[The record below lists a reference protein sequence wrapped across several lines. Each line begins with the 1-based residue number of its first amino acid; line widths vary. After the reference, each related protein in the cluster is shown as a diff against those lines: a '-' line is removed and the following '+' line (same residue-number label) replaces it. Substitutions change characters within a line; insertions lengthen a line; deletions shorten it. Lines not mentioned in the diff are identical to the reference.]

1 MPFRSQAQWK
11 WAFATNQDFAR
22 QWARETPGG
31 KRKFTRLSKK
41 LGMKAAMDEYMTS
54 YKAEREFVR
63 DASGKFAE
71 KPGGGIDKVEQA
83 KKRVEGFAKP
93 KKGGGGKAPKKTAA
107 QRSAERA
114 TEARDN
120 AMTTLDK
127 VGFDAGDYELLN
139 TDAAQDASD
148 PSVQRLLDKGLM
160 EKVGD
165 KIYVS
170 SLGKQVTSAAEA
182 GDADKAQQT
191 LDRAAAKRAE
201 REARQQE
208 RDDKRAEAEAKR
220 EAKRQEAEEKKK
232 RGGGGGGKADA
243 AKKKREAV
251 ARTKRIT
258 QLEQRLERE
267 TDGDAAIALRDEIE
281 KLRSTKTTKAD
292 GHSPPDGVRQAA
304 KRGLELR
311 SQFGR
316 GGTAVGIARAR
327 DLSNGT
333 RVSDSTIKRMASFF
347 ARHAVDKRPGWGD
360 PANPTNGYIAHLL
373 WGGDA
378 GKAWANKIARQL
390 DAMTVKEN
398 IPTNPDLWKRA
409 IAAAKRRYSVYPSRY
424 ANAFASTWY
433 RSRGGKWRVKSA
445 TTKSA
450 SASAPAQMTVYKSKD
465 GYRWVAISSTAYRDR
480 DKEIVSTKALKGAL
494 EKAQASGEY
503 GPLRFWHVP
512 GLDIGT
518 TDYQALSDDGKYLVE
533 SGIVTN
539 DAVAEALMQKGK
551 GWQVSIGFEHPKTE
565 PDGDGVFENIRIFER
580 SITPPG
586 RAANPMTG
594 FDMVGDEVTAT
605 KSVSYKHGKHDQKSH
620 GRKTARRA
628 AYQAAYSA
636 AKAEG
641 KSVTEARDA
650 AKSASRVEL
659 EKRVAERRAEVAQR
673 AAERAAKRA
682 QGQVGQ
688 YSTLEQIQSAT
699 DENGDLIF
707 RTNLRQGRKVID
719 TGSGIEEIDIKARTD
734 SVRAP
739 DEAWSLGP
747 INSSNQPM
755 RIAIGPD
762 GTAYLANQS
771 TVIPISD
778 TPIYYGK
785 NHMSLNTAQ
794 ANAVINRFNR
804 DTGLN
809 LRLGMPE
816 LKGYYGSDAQRIM
829 KNGGSIWSDSSGTR
843 KRLYINDPRIP
854 SSGKLFY
861 DVVGKK
867 WSADGVPDDV
877 ASTLIAQY
885 SQ

>member
-31 KRKFTRLSKK
+31 KRKFTRLSKQI
-41 LGMKAAMDEYMTS
+41 GMKAALDEYMTS

-63 DASGKFAE
+63 DNSGKFAE

-93 KKGGGGKAPKKTAA
+93 KKGGGAKKPKKTAA

-120 AMTTLDK
+120 AMSTLDK
-127 VGFDAGDYELLN
+127 VGFDASDYELLN
-139 TDAAQDASD
+139 TDAAQDAND

-170 SLGKQVTSAAEA
+170 SLGKQVTSAAESGNA
-182 GDADKAQQT
+182 
-191 LDRAAAKRAE
+191 DRARQAIDRADAKRAE
-201 REARQQE
+201 RDARQQA
-208 RDDKRAEAEAKR
+208 RDAKRAEAEAKR

-232 RGGGGGGKADA
+232 KRGGGGGKGGAKKPEAKKPDA
-243 AKKKREAV
+243 TAKRTEAKKKREAV
-251 ARTKRIT
+251 KRERQIAR
-258 QLEQRLERE
+258 LEQRLERE

-333 RVSDSTIKRMASFF
+333 RVSDSTIKRMVSFF

-409 IAAAKRRYSVYPSRY
+409 IAAAKRRYDVYPSRY

-433 RSRGGKWRVKSA
+433 RSRGGKWRVKST

-494 EKAQASGEY
+494 EKAQESGEY

-539 DAVAEALMQKGK
+539 DAVAEALMQKGN

-565 PDGDGVFENIRIFER
+565 PDSDGVFENIRIFER

-586 RAANPMTG
+586 RAANPMTEFG
-594 FDMVGDEVTAT
+594 M
-605 KSVSYKHGKHDQKSH
+605 
-620 GRKTARRA
+620 
-628 AYQAAYSA
+628 
-636 AKAEG
+636 
-641 KSVTEARDA
+641 TE
-650 AKSASRVEL
+650 
-659 EKRVAERRAEVAQR
+659 
-673 AAERAAKRA
+673 
-682 QGQVGQ
+682 
-688 YSTLEQIQSAT
+688 
-699 DENGDLIF
+699 
-707 RTNLRQGRKVID
+707 
-719 TGSGIEEIDIKARTD
+719 
-734 SVRAP
+734 
-739 DEAWSLGP
+739 
-747 INSSNQPM
+747 
-755 RIAIGPD
+755 
-762 GTAYLANQS
+762 
-771 TVIPISD
+771 
-778 TPIYYGK
+778 
-785 NHMSLNTAQ
+785 
-794 ANAVINRFNR
+794 
-804 DTGLN
+804 
-809 LRLGMPE
+809 
-816 LKGYYGSDAQRIM
+816 
-829 KNGGSIWSDSSGTR
+829 
-843 KRLYINDPRIP
+843 
-854 SSGKLFY
+854 
-861 DVVGKK
+861 
-867 WSADGVPDDV
+867 
-877 ASTLIAQY
+877 
-885 SQ
+885 

>member
-41 LGMKAAMDEYMTS
+41 LGMKAAMDEYMTA

-63 DASGKFAE
+63 DDSGKFAE

-93 KKGGGGKAPKKTAA
+93 KKGGGGGKAPKKTAA
-107 QRSAERA
+107 QQAAERA
-114 TEARDN
+114 TERRDN
-120 AMTTLDK
+120 AMGTLDK
-127 VGFDAGDYELLN
+127 IGFDASDYELLD

-148 PSVQRLLDKGLM
+148 PSVQRLLEKGLM
-160 EKVGD
+160 ERVGD

-170 SLGKQVTSAAEA
+170 PLGKQVTSAAES
-182 GDADKAQQT
+182 GDADRAQQAI
-191 LDRAAAKRAE
+191 DRATVKRDAQ
-201 REARQQE
+201 EARQQARE
-208 RDDKRAEAEAKR
+208 ARRAEAEAKR

-232 RGGGGGGKADA
+232 RGGGGGGKAPKKPSKTPAQRA
-243 AKKKREAV
+243 AERDEATKKREAV
-251 ARTKRIT
+251 KRQRQIAR
-258 QLEQRLERE
+258 LEQQLERE
-267 TDGDAAIALRDEIE
+267 TDGDKAQALRDAIE

-292 GHSPPDGVRQAA
+292 GHTPPNGVQQAA
-304 KRGLELR
+304 ARGLELR

-333 RVSDSTIKRMASFF
+333 RVSDSTIKRMVSFF
-347 ARHAVDKRPGWGD
+347 ARHAVDKRSGWGD

-378 GKAWANKIARQL
+378 GRAWANKIARQL
-390 DAMTVKEN
+390 KQ
-398 IPTNPDLWKRA
+398 
-409 IAAAKRRYSVYPSRY
+409 
-424 ANAFASTWY
+424 
-433 RSRGGKWRVKSA
+433 

-533 SGIVTN
+533 SGIVAN

-565 PDGDGVFENIRIFER
+565 PDADGVFEDIRIFER

-594 FDMVGDEVTAT
+594 FDMVED
-605 KSVSYKHGKHDQKSH
+605 
-620 GRKTARRA
+620 
-628 AYQAAYSA
+628 
-636 AKAEG
+636 
-641 KSVTEARDA
+641 
-650 AKSASRVEL
+650 
-659 EKRVAERRAEVAQR
+659 
-673 AAERAAKRA
+673 
-682 QGQVGQ
+682 
-688 YSTLEQIQSAT
+688 
-699 DENGDLIF
+699 
-707 RTNLRQGRKVID
+707 
-719 TGSGIEEIDIKARTD
+719 
-734 SVRAP
+734 
-739 DEAWSLGP
+739 
-747 INSSNQPM
+747 
-755 RIAIGPD
+755 
-762 GTAYLANQS
+762 
-771 TVIPISD
+771 
-778 TPIYYGK
+778 
-785 NHMSLNTAQ
+785 
-794 ANAVINRFNR
+794 
-804 DTGLN
+804 
-809 LRLGMPE
+809 
-816 LKGYYGSDAQRIM
+816 
-829 KNGGSIWSDSSGTR
+829 
-843 KRLYINDPRIP
+843 
-854 SSGKLFY
+854 
-861 DVVGKK
+861 
-867 WSADGVPDDV
+867 
-877 ASTLIAQY
+877 
-885 SQ
+885 